1 MKYFLYILVFLL
13 FTACADEQPKL
24 VIFGDEQSSD
34 SLDNNPD
41 LSETADSAER
51 KTAVMINPDDMITI
65 MVRADG
71 APGMYLGDD
80 GDVHGFYIDLTK
92 MIMSE
97 MQQNYRFQAYTDLGP
112 VIHGI
117 KAGTMQIALTAPD
130 VPDYKALAHLTVPFE
145 THRVVTFRRSG
156 DTSIGG
162 ATAEDVIESFKGKK
176 IGVQTRAHV
185 YQALR
190 EEKEIE
196 LVEFPTS
203 TLAMEALDRG
213 DVDAV
218 PDVKRV
224 GIYYANSKGWN
235 IEAAGAPILELNIC
249 NAVSR
254 AIDESFL
261 VKYNNAISKVIND
274 GRLKKLYEDYF
285 SIAYEKP

>member
-1 MKYFLYILVFLL
+1 MKYFVCMLVFLL
-13 FTACADEQPKL
+13 FTACADEAPEI
-24 VIFGDEQSSD
+24 VIFSDVQPVEALDSNSDVSDTVSS
-34 SLDNNPD
+34 
-41 LSETADSAER
+41 TER
-51 KTAVMINPDDMITI
+51 KTAVIINPDDMITI

-92 MIMSE
+92 IIMSE
-97 MQQNYRFQAYTDLGP
+97 MKQKYRFQAYTDLGP

-145 THRVVTFRRSG
+145 THKVVTFRRTG

-162 ATAEDVIESFKGKK
+162 ASAEEVIESFKGKK

-196 LVEFPTS
+196 LIEFPTS

-218 PDVKRV
+218 PDVRRV
-224 GIYYANSKGWN
+224 GIYYANSMNWN

-261 VKYNNAISKVIND
+261 VKYNTAITKVIED

-285 SIAYEKP
+285 GITYEKP

>member
-1 MKYFLYILVFLL
+1 MKYIFCVLVLIF
-13 FTACADEQPKL
+13 FAGCSEEPPEL
-24 VIFGDEQSSD
+24 VIFTSEQTDELSD
-34 SLDNNPD
+34 TNS
-41 LSETADSAER
+41 TVADSMDISER
-51 KTAVMINPDDMITI
+51 KTAAIINPDDMITI

-80 GDVHGFYIDLTK
+80 GDVHGFYIDLTRI
-92 MIMSE
+92 IMAE
-97 MQQNYRFQAYTDLGP
+97 MKQNHRFQAYTDLGP

-130 VPDYKALAHLTVPFE
+130 VPDYRALANLTLPFE
-145 THRVVTFRRSG
+145 THKVVTFRRSG
-156 DTSIGG
+156 DGSIGG
-162 ATAEDVIESFKGKK
+162 STAEEVIASFKGKK

-196 LVEFPTS
+196 LIEFPTS
-203 TLAMEALDRG
+203 TLAMEALNRG
-213 DVDAV
+213 EVDAV

-224 GIYYANSKGWN
+224 GIYYAKNKDWN
-235 IEAAGAPILELNIC
+235 IEPAGAPILELNIC

-261 VKYNNAISKVIND
+261 IKYNNAISKVIED
-274 GRLKKLYEDYF
+274 GRLKTLYEEYF
-285 SIAYEKP
+285 DIAYEKP